1 MHQVPLR
8 RAIMAL
14 TLSTIAII
22 SGGCSDGAFRN
33 DATYWKPA
41 PERTAL
47 IEPID
52 LAKRSI
58 ETPVSHEIEVA
69 DLLEGN
75 IPLPEYG
82 GARPLELAS
91 VRKAILEHNLSLR
104 VDVLAPAIALETLG
118 AEEAK
123 FEAIVLAGYSRN
135 SNSLFTD
142 LDSGV
147 PTTQDT
153 LSTGIRFPLAIGGT
167 IDLETITLKADAGSA
182 GAGTNQ
188 WQSTLRVSMSQPL
201 LRNAGK
207 HINTASIRI
216 AEWNAFIADA
226 RLKLA
231 AIRLLSNADKAYW
244 TLYASWQELEVRK
257 TNYDLAV
264 AQFERAKRR
273 LNAGD
278 APEIEVVRA
287 QSGVGRSLEAIISA
301 DASLRRA
308 QRRIK
313 EIMNLPDVS
322 VGSDTMF
329 EPMTKP
335 NPLKLELDGAVLAR
349 EAIGQ
354 RMEMLEL
361 ELQLAIDAMTVDVRR
376 NQTLPSFALN
386 YSYSLLGNS
395 SSFSDAYG
403 DLGDEDAFSIGINA
417 EIPLGN
423 EAASHVLRAAVF
435 TRVQRLATKE
445 ARKQAI
451 EGEVYDALDSLR
463 AAWQSILAARL
474 ETILAAR
481 TLAGEERQFDVG
493 IRTSTDVLDA
503 ASRLADAQSREVRAL
518 ADYEIALVD
527 ISFATGTL
535 LGHSR
540 VRFDMTQQRFIEGG

>member
-1 MHQVPLR
+1 MH
-8 RAIMAL
+8 RAIIAFAL
-14 TLSTIAII
+14 SSTALIA
-22 SGGCSDGAFRN
+22 GGCSDGAFKN

-41 PERTAL
+41 PERTAS
-47 IEPID
+47 IRPID
-52 LAKRSI
+52 LVERSLS
-58 ETPVSHEIEVA
+58 EPVSHEVEVA

-75 IPLPEYG
+75 IPLPEHG
-82 GARPLELAS
+82 SARPLELAS
-91 VRKAILEHNLSLR
+91 VRKAILEHNLNLR
-104 VDVLAPAIALETLG
+104 VDVLAPAIALATLG

-147 PTTQDT
+147 STTQDT
-153 LSTGIRFPLAIGGT
+153 LSTGLRFPLAIGGT
-167 IDLETITLKADAGSA
+167 IDLETIAAKADVGVD
-182 GAGTNQ
+182 GAATNP
-188 WQSTLRVSMSQPL
+188 WQSTLRLSISQPL
-201 LRNAGK
+201 LRNAGA
-207 HINTASIRI
+207 HVNTASIRI

-244 TLYASWQELEVRK
+244 TLYAAWQELEVRK

-273 LNAGD
+273 LAAGD

-313 EIMNLPDVS
+313 EIMNLPDVP
-322 VGSDTMF
+322 VGSDAMF
-329 EPMTKP
+329 EPITKP

-349 EAIGQ
+349 EAITE

-361 ELQLAIDAMTVDVRR
+361 ELNLAIDAMTIDVRR

-386 YSYSLLGNS
+386 YSYSLLGNGS
-395 SSFSDAYG
+395 SLHNSYG
-403 DLGDEDAFSIGINA
+403 EVGDEDAFSIGINA

-423 EAASHVLRAAVF
+423 EAASHVLRAAVL
-435 TRVQRLATKE
+435 TRVQRLASKE

-451 EGEVYDALDSLR
+451 EGEVYDALDALR

-474 ETILAAR
+474 ETVLAAR
-481 TLAGEERQFDVG
+481 TLAGEERQFNVG

-503 ASRLADAQSREVRAL
+503 ASRLADAQSREVRSL

-540 VRFDMTQQRFIEGG
+540 VRFDKTQQRFYEGE